1 MIQPEEGG
9 TRGAVAGPVSK
20 VLARLP
26 TAHRVLGRLR
36 GVELAVALF
45 IIVLFAAL
53 IVLVPLLGLP
63 DPIHQHLENRLL
75 PPGTDHLFGTDQ
87 LGRDVF
93 SRVLFGGRTSLP
105 AAIAVVAIGF
115 TVGTLVGAVAGF
127 LGGAV
132 DQVLSRVTDMFFAFP
147 VLVLAMAVAAALG
160 ASLVNGV
167 VALAVVWWMS
177 YMRVSRGMVLDLKN
191 RDYVVA
197 SRAAG
202 RRRSGIL
209 ARVIMP
215 NVLPALL
222 VMAALDV
229 GRAVLMFAMLSF
241 LGLGAKPPEPEWG
254 SMVANGATVMEQW
267 WVSTF
272 PGLAILVLVFA
283 FNLLGDSIRDA
294 LDPWVRGR
302 R

>member
-9 TRGAVAGPVSK
+9 ARGAVAGPVSK
-20 VLARLP
+20 VLARTL
-26 TAHRVLGRLR
+26 AARRVVGQLR
-36 GVELAVALF
+36 GVELAVALV

-53 IVLVPLLGLP
+53 IVLLPLLGLP

-75 PPGTDHLFGTDQ
+75 PPSPAHLFGTDQ

-93 SRVLFGGRTSLP
+93 SRVVFGGRTSLP

-202 RRRSGIL
+202 RRRFGIL
-209 ARVIMP
+209 AHVIMP

-254 SMVANGATVMEQW
+254 SMVASGATVMEQW

>member
-1 MIQPEEGG
+1 MIQPGEGG
-9 TRGAVAGPVSK
+9 TRAAAPDPASK
-20 VLARLP
+20 VRARRL
-26 TAHRVLGRLR
+26 TAPRGLGRLR
-36 GVELAVALF
+36 DVELAVALF
-45 IIVLFAAL
+45 IIVLFAVL
-53 IVLVPLLGLP
+53 IVLAPMLGLP
-63 DPIHQHLENRLL
+63 DPISQHLENRLL
-75 PPGTDHLFGTDQ
+75 PPGPDHLFGTDQ

-93 SRVLFGGRTSLP
+93 SRVLNGGRTSLP
-105 AAIAVVAIGF
+105 AAVAVVAIGF
-115 TVGTLVGAVAGF
+115 GVGTLVGAVAGF

-132 DQVLSRVTDMFFAFP
+132 DQGLSRGTDMFLAFP

-160 ASLVNGV
+160 ASLINGV
-167 VALAVVWWMS
+167 IALAVVWWMS

-202 RRRSGIL
+202 RRRFGIL

-222 VMAALDV
+222 VMAALDI
-229 GRAVLMFAMLSF
+229 GRAVLLFAMLSF
-241 LGLGAKPPEPEWG
+241 LGLGAKPPAPEWG
-254 SMVANGATVMEQW
+254 SMVASGATVMEQW

>member
-26 TAHRVLGRLR
+26 AAHRVLGRLR

>member
-1 MIQPEEGG
+1 MIQPEGG
-9 TRGAVAGPVSK
+9 GARGATGSPASK
-20 VLARLP
+20 VLAGTL
-26 TAHRVLGRLR
+26 TARRMLGRLR
-36 GVELAVALF
+36 DVELAVALF
-45 IIVLFAAL
+45 VIALFAAL
-53 IVLVPLLGLP
+53 IVLAPVLGLP
-63 DPIHQHLENRLL
+63 DPLHQHLEDRLL
-75 PPGTDHLFGTDQ
+75 PPGTDHFFGTDQ
-87 LGRDVF
+87 LGRDVL
-93 SRVLFGGRTSLP
+93 SRVLSGGRTSLP
-105 AAIAVVAIGF
+105 AAVAVVAIGF
-115 TVGTLVGAVAGF
+115 TVGTLVGSVAGF

-167 VALAVVWWMS
+167 IALAVVWWMP

-202 RRRSGIL
+202 RRRFGIL

-241 LGLGAKPPEPEWG
+241 LGLGAKPPAPEWG

>member
-26 TAHRVLGRLR
+26 AAHRVLGRLR

-241 LGLGAKPPEPEWG
+241 LGLGAKPPAPEWG

>member
-1 MIQPEEGG
+1 VIQPEEGG

-26 TAHRVLGRLR
+26 AAHRVLGRLR

>member
-1 MIQPEEGG
+1 VIQPEEGG